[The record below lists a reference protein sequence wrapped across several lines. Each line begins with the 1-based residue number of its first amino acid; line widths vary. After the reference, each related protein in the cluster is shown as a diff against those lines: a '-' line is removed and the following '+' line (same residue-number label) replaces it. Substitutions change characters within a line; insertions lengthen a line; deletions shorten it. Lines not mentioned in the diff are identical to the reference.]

1 MRTQAQWDNYTLPKL
16 MKQFSP
22 RLQRDLQNLD
32 IILPKEDK
40 SKPGSFYIHGET
52 NTGKTTTAAKMFLE
66 VCEQRYFNKL
76 KGTYIWTTT
85 YDFFEALKKEFDHP
99 AEIENSTMIKF
110 TSAAQLYLDD
120 LGDIKITDWGL
131 SQLQVLINQRYEA
144 LLPIVI
150 TSNLSLEEL
159 TEVTGDGRISSRIG
173 RMCKIMGVNE

>member
-1 MRTQAQWDNYTLPKL
+1 
-16 MKQFSP
+16 
-22 RLQRDLQNLD
+22 
-32 IILPKEDK
+32 
-40 SKPGSFYIHGET
+40 
-52 NTGKTTTAAKMFLE
+52 
-66 VCEQRYFNKL
+66 
-76 KGTYIWTTT
+76 
-85 YDFFEALKKEFDHP
+85 
-99 AEIENSTMIKF
+99 MIKF